1 MQVLISIIDN
11 FLQKQTKDIIKLE
24 KTTQCNNSFY
34 TVTLSGRV
42 ENSETSEI
50 SNIFLQDF

>member
-1 MQVLISIIDN
+1 MDN
-11 FLQKQTKDIIKLE
+11 FLQKQTEDIIKLE
-24 KTTQCNNSFY
+24 KTTQCNNSFD